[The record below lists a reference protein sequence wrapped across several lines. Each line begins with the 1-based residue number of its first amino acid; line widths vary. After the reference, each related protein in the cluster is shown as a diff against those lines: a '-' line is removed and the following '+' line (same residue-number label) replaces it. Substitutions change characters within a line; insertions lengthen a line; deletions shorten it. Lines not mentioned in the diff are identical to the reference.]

1 MGHYS
6 DLLVAAVRDIERRFR
21 GRAAERLQLDRS
33 ALLVPEPAQARHADD
48 FELITWLVI
57 R

>member
-1 MGHYS
+1 M
-6 DLLVAAVRDIERRFR
+6 
-21 GRAAERLQLDRS
+21 QMLDRG
-33 ALLVPEPAQARHADD
+33 ALLAPEGAQARHAAD